1 MKLSKLSL
9 SRGLLSKS
17 SVALACLA
25 LAAVACGAD
34 GKDGAPGLAGEDG
47 ADGKDGQTGADGEKG
62 ADGAQGDKGEDGV
75 DGTNGTDG
83 VDGEDGMD
91 GEDGE
96 DGAPGADGKD
106 GVDGEDGKDGSGASG
121 VIKLGEPIV
130 VSLSLTG
137 HDRFFGVAYDKE
149 GNIYATGQTS
159 SDIASDADY
168 SFVVAKFLASGELD
182 ATFGN
187 AGVAIK
193 NVAVGGT
200 SRELARG
207 IVIQS
212 DGKIVIA
219 GTVEHAPKA
228 AVPLNLDTDVALVR
242 FTAAGVLDTTFGDK
256 GVAIHDLSPG
266 IPNAA
271 NDGIQGADSQW
282 SLSLAANDQLVLHGT
297 MRDKSADATAT
308 PRRDS
313 DWALVRFTAAGALD
327 STFNA
332 AGTGTGI
339 PGVVTL
345 DIANVNASARAATVL
360 ADGSI
365 IGTGY
370 TTSTALTGTAVT
382 AQQPVLYKVTAA
394 GEFDATFATTD
405 PWAAPGVWHGFARAD
420 GKNAE
425 AYGAALQGDKLV
437 TMGYGPTSTPG
448 AAGGTPYAGTGSDLV
463 SFRFSLS
470 GDQDLTYGVGGSAF
484 VDPGGWSDNGRFVM
498 VLPDKRVLGVGV
510 GRKKAAA
517 NPEADALLTMLT
529 ENGAPDETFGPGGFR
544 LYDIGGAA
552 DHFWGAALAPNQT
565 RVAVVGISGAETA
578 ANDDDAALLI
588 LPLK

>member
-9 SRGLLSKS
+9 SRGLLSRS
-17 SVALACLA
+17 SIALACLA
-25 LAAVACGAD
+25 LAVTACGAD
-34 GKDGAPGLAGEDG
+34 GKDGTNGLAGEDG
-47 ADGKDGQTGADGEKG
+47 DDGENGEKGADGEKG
-62 ADGAQGDKGEDGV
+62 DDGAVGEKGADGSNGV
-75 DGTNGTDG
+75 DGTNG
-83 VDGEDGMD
+83 VDGEDGAPGED
-91 GEDGE
+91 GDDGAPGEDGE
-96 DGAPGADGKD
+96 DGAPG
-106 GVDGEDGKDGSGASG
+106 EDGKDGTGAG
-121 VIKLGEPIV
+121 TAIKIGEPIV
-130 VSLSLTG
+130 VPLSLTG
-137 HDRFFGVAYDKE
+137 HDRFFGVTYDKE

-159 SDIASDADY
+159 ADIASDADY

-187 AGVAIK
+187 GGVALK

-200 SRELARG
+200 SREVARG

-228 AVPLNLDTDVALVR
+228 EAPLHLDTDVALVR
-242 FTAAGVLDTTFGDK
+242 FTAAGVLDTTFGTG

-266 IPNAA
+266 IANVA

-282 SLSLAANDQLVLHGT
+282 SLSLAASDKLVLHGT

-313 DWALVRFTAAGALD
+313 DWALVRLTAGGALD
-327 STFNA
+327 TTFNA

-345 DIANVNASARAATVL
+345 DIGNVNASARSANVL
-360 ADGSI
+360 ADGSV

-370 TTSTALTGTAVT
+370 ATSTVLTGTAVT
-382 AQQPVLYKVTAA
+382 AQQPVLYKVTAT

-405 PWAAPGVWHGFARAD
+405 PWAATGVWHGFARAD

-448 AAGGTPYAGTGSDLV
+448 AVGGTPYAGTGSDLV
-463 SFRFSLS
+463 SFRFSAN
-470 GDQDLTYGVGGSAF
+470 GDQDLTYGVGGTAF
-484 VDPGGWSDNGRFVM
+484 VDPGGWGDNGRFVM

-510 GRKKAAA
+510 GRKKGTV

-529 ENGAPDETFGPGGFR
+529 ENGALDETFGAGGFR
-544 LYDIGGAA
+544 LYDMGGTA

-588 LPLK
+588 LPIK

>member
-25 LAAVACGAD
+25 LAATACGED
-34 GKDGAPGLAGEDG
+34 GKDGTNGLAGEDG
-47 ADGKDGQTGADGEKG
+47 ADGAVGEKGADGAVGEKGADGVDGAKGADGEKG
-62 ADGAQGDKGEDGV
+62 ADGV
-75 DGTNGTDG
+75 DGAK
-83 VDGEDGMD
+83 

-96 DGAPGADGKD
+96 DGAKGEDGK
-106 GVDGEDGKDGSGASG
+106 DGKDGSGAG
-121 VIKLGEPIV
+121 TAIKIGEPIV
-130 VSLSLTG
+130 VPLSLTG
-137 HDRFFGVAYDKE
+137 HDRFFGVTYDEE

-159 SDIASDADY
+159 ADIASDADY

-200 SRELARG
+200 SREVARG
-207 IVIQS
+207 IVVQS

-242 FTAAGVLDTTFGDK
+242 FTAAGVLDTSFGDK

-266 IPNAA
+266 IANAA

-282 SLSLAANDQLVLHGT
+282 SLSLAASDKLVLHGT

-313 DWALVRFTAAGALD
+313 DWALVRLTPDGALD
-327 STFNA
+327 TTFNA
-332 AGTGTGI
+332 AGAGSGI
-339 PGVVTL
+339 AGVVTL
-345 DIANVNASARAATVL
+345 DIGNVNASARAATVL

-370 TTSTALTGTAVT
+370 TTSTVLTGTAVT
-382 AQQPVLYKVTAA
+382 AQQPVLYKVTED
-394 GEFDATFATTD
+394 GVFDADFAKTD
-405 PWAAPGVWHGFARAD
+405 AWTADGVWHGFARAD

-448 AAGGTPYAGTGSDLV
+448 AAGGTPYAGTGTDLV
-463 SFRFSLS
+463 SFRFSLT
-470 GDQDLTYGVGGSAF
+470 GEQDLSYGVGGTAF

-510 GRKKAAA
+510 GRKKAAT
-517 NPEADALLTMLT
+517 NPEADALLTMLS
-529 ENGAPDETFGPGGFR
+529 ENGAPDESFGPGGFR
-544 LYDIGGAA
+544 LYDIGGTA